1 MIRQRAELTYK
12 GNHGLSR
19 HDWLR
24 LTPAYSARLV
34 EDAIAHTHPEARVV
48 DPFGGSGTTALLAA
62 ERGHEATTVDLNP
75 FLVWFAQVKTAA
87 YEEHQLQAAVAM
99 GEDVLDVAQRD
110 DAPSWLPPLFR
121 IERWW
126 DERALSALGRLR
138 AALFA
143 HPASPERSLL
153 AVAFAR
159 TMIATSN
166 AAFNH
171 QSMSFKDS
179 TEALWERDVFA
190 HFADEVQH
198 VLTGAQSR
206 PERIA
211 RIVEGD
217 ARTLTPLEDATFD
230 VLCTSPPYA
239 NRMSYIRE
247 LRPYMYWLGFLDD
260 ARNAGELDW
269 RAIGG
274 TWGVATSRVALWE
287 PTESLPLDG
296 AFSRVVTRIAKANE
310 KSGPL
315 FSRYVEKYFHDV
327 WKHVRAAHRVM
338 APGGTVTYIVGN
350 STFSKVHVPTHD
362 WYAALLHKAGFRD
375 LGIEIIRKRNS
386 NKALYE
392 YAVTASKP

>member
-34 EDAIAHTHPEARVV
+34 EDALRDTDPEARVL

-62 ERGHEATTVDLNP
+62 ERGHESTTVDLNP
-75 FLVWFAQVKTAA
+75 FLIWFAEVKTAP
-87 YEEHQLQAAVAM
+87 YEEHELQAAVSMA
-99 GEDVLDVAQRD
+99 EDVLEAARND
-110 DAPSWLPPLFR
+110 DAPCWLPALFR

-126 DERALSALGRLR
+126 GDDALSALGRLR
-138 AALFA
+138 SALFA
-143 HPASPERSLL
+143 HPDGPERNLL

-179 TEALWERDVFA
+179 KAVLWDKDVFE
-190 HFADEVQH
+190 HFAGEVEH
-198 VLTGAQSR
+198 VLTGAQSCPR
-206 PERIA
+206 RTPRV
-211 RIVEGD
+211 VEGD
-217 ARTLTPLEDATFD
+217 ARTLAPLEAGSFD
-230 VLCTSPPYA
+230 LLCTSPPYA

-247 LRPYMYWLGFLDD
+247 LRPYMYWLGFLED
-260 ARNAGELDW
+260 ARHAGELDW

-274 TWGVATSRVALWE
+274 TWGVATSRVGLWE
-287 PTESLPLDG
+287 PTDAIPLNG
-296 AFSRVVTRIAKANE
+296 EFSPVIAKIADGNE
-310 KSGPL
+310 KSGRL
-315 FSRYVEKYFHDV
+315 LSRYVEKYFHDV
-327 WKHVRAAHRVM
+327 WSHTQAAYRVM
-338 APGGTVTYIVGN
+338 ASGGTVTYIVGN
-350 STFSKVHVPTHD
+350 STFSKIHVPTHD
-362 WYAALLHKAGFRD
+362 WYAALLSEAGFRD
-375 LGIEIIRKRNS
+375 IAIEIIRKRNS

-392 YAVTASKP
+392 FAVMATKP